1 MNYYRL
7 LILGSCCSTFITRP
21 LFEHDRAVSAYQA
34 GQYAQ
39 ARDYM
44 KTVVAGNPTDPTCL
58 YDAGVV
64 AYKNADIDQADAYFS
79 TVTQQPHVPDELL
92 EKAHFNRA
100 KVYEK
105 RIEYQQAIEQYTR
118 VLQINPDNNKAKEEK
133 ARLEKLLEKKKQ
145 EEKQEQEKK
154 ENKQQQQQNQQEQQ
168 SSDKD
173 TKQDKQQQ
181 GDESAN
187 PQQTQDKGQEKSSQ
201 QQAGEQHT
209 DKQNAQQNGQ
219 QEPFNNE
226 KHTKKQPD
234 NTVDKQPEHTK
245 NPQQE
250 MQNNKSIAQKGADE
264 QQQRDASAAGMP
276 SPKKM
281 DAMLERILA
290 EQEQQDALLN
300 KKFIKA
306 TVKQNMAGRNDQNCW

>member
-1 MNYYRL
+1 MGTL
-7 LILGSCCSTFITRP
+7 QP

-34 GQYAQ
+34 GEYAH

-44 KTVVAGNPTDPTCL
+44 KKVVACHPTDPTCL

-64 AYKNADIDQADAYFS
+64 AYKNGDVDQADAYFC
-79 TVTQQPHVPDELL
+79 TVTQQPHVPEELL

-118 VLQINPDNNKAKEEK
+118 VLQINPDNGKAREEK
-133 ARLEKLLEKKKQ
+133 ERLEKLLEKKKQ
-145 EEKQEQEKK
+145 EEQKQEKK
-154 ENKQQQQQNQQEQQ
+154 EKEQQ

-173 TKQDKQQQ
+173 TKQNKQQQ

-187 PQQTQDKGQEKSSQ
+187 PQQTQDKRQEKSSQ
-201 QQAGEQHT
+201 QKEGEQHA

-226 KHTKKQPD
+226 KKTKKQPD
-234 NTVDKQPEHTK
+234 NAVDKQSEHTE
-245 NPQQE
+245 NPQQK
-250 MQNNKSIAQKGADE
+250 MQNNKSIAQKRADE
-264 QQQRDASAAGMP
+264 QKQQDASATGIP
-276 SPKKM
+276 SPKKI
-281 DAMLERILA
+281 DARLEEILA
-290 EQEQQDALLN
+290 EHEQKDALLN
-300 KKFIKA
+300 KECIKA